1 MYMEHFIFNT
11 VGDNIIS
18 AGFSINSILMK
29 KGLPPIL
36 TFDKSKNDEDGLQ
49 NNDDNIE
56 DPVFKSFKHL
66 AVPISL
72 LSTPNKNM
80 FNENEK
86 RIDDDIMHSQ
96 IPDDLYDKLWKL
108 VEYDNW
114 KKRQSKKSRPS
125 SNKRSSTYKRSRTK

>member
-1 MYMEHFIFNT
+1 MYMEHFIFYT

-36 TFDKSKNDEDGLQ
+36 TFDKSNNEPALKEDY
-49 NNDDNIE
+49 DTE
-56 DPVFKSFKHL
+56 EPVFKSFKHL

-80 FNENEK
+80 FDEK
-86 RIDDDIMHSQ
+86 RIDDEIMHSQ
-96 IPDDLYDKLWKL
+96 IPDDIYDKLLKL

-114 KKRQSKKSRPS
+114 KKRQSKKSRSS
-125 SNKRSSTYKRSRTK
+125 SNKRTTTYKRSRTK

>member
-36 TFDKSKNDEDGLQ
+36 TFDKSNNEPALKED
-49 NNDDNIE
+49 DDTE
-56 DPVFKSFKHL
+56 EEPVFKSFKHL

-80 FNENEK
+80 FDEK
-86 RIDDDIMHSQ
+86 RIDDEIMHSQ
-96 IPDDLYDKLWKL
+96 IPDDIYDKLLKL

-114 KKRQSKKSRPS
+114 KKRQSKKSRPNH
-125 SNKRSSTYKRSRTK
+125 NKRSTTYKRSRTK

>member
-36 TFDKSKNDEDGLQ
+36 TFDKSKNDLQ
-49 NNDDNIE
+49 NDDDTE
-56 DPVFKSFKHL
+56 EPVFKSFKHL

-72 LSTPNKNM
+72 LSSPNKNM
-80 FNENEK
+80 FNEK

-96 IPDDLYDKLWKL
+96 IPDDIYDKLLKL

-114 KKRQSKKSRPS
+114 KKRQSKKSRPTH
-125 SNKRSSTYKRSRTK
+125 KRSSTYKRSRTK

>member
-36 TFDKSKNDEDGLQ
+36 TFDKTINDSQ
-49 NNDDNIE
+49 NDDDDIE
-56 DPVFKSFKHL
+56 EPVFKSFKHL

-72 LSTPNKNM
+72 LSAPNKNM
-80 FNENEK
+80 VEQYEK

-96 IPDDLYDKLWKL
+96 IPDDIYDKLLKL

-114 KKRQSKKSRPS
+114 KKRQSKKSRPVH
-125 SNKRSSTYKRSRTK
+125 NKRSSTYKRNRTK